1 MKIETSE
8 FRERVTDRLRSGKV
22 KEDKDV
28 HQFVNFVQYYCADL
42 KENEFDVLHDDKLY
56 RKVCNL
62 YSCHY

>member
-28 HQFVNFVQYYCADL
+28 SKFVNFVQYYCADI
-42 KENEFDVLHDDKLY
+42 KENEFDVLYDDKLY